1 MRERDWLDVAKI
13 IRDEDMSEAQRHS
26 LATKIANKISELN
39 QFFNHRKF
47 ITVASDTLPPGW
59 PNRMNIP

>member
-1 MRERDWLDVAKI
+1 MKERDWLDVAKI
-13 IRDEDMSEAQRHS
+13 IRDSELSEAERKTLS
-26 LATKIANKISELN
+26 TKIANKISSLN

-59 PNRMNIP
+59 PNRIPNP